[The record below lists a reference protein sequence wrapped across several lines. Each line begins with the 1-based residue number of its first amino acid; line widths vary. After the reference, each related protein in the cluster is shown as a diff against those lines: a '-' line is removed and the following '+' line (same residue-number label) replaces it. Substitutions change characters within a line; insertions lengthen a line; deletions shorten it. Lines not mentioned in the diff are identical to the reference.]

1 MLRSEEERSLKAPAV
16 EAATVWALAASER
29 EQTQATE
36 TLRVERERRLAIEV
50 EANAASERQQQAEI
64 ERLRLQDIATE
75 RRASIERSRLQQVAS
90 EEEVLASVLMP
101 ETVTNNTAD
110 KHTVT
115 ARAKTQTS
123 RKGKSD
129 CSFFLQGRCRKGNDC
144 RFHHPE
150 QLNANDL
157 GITAQQARSDH
168 ENALS
173 TQTVR
178 DQEQMAN
185 VSSYRVAQLEKNVE
199 RRARLEKDG
208 RERERMVQLEQERI
222 QAATEI
228 QVPSVSRISTLLAD
242 AAARRGLLVA
252 DNRNGVPQP
261 PLSNQLGRHWGAVPP
276 GGTEYVTQPI
286 VPEYDSTRIEQEI
299 VGDED
304 RTISPITESQI
315 SQEATGPPETA
326 VIPLTTM
333 EEIIQASSLLAFKV
347 QAAMSNGTPV
357 NLPFSILSE
366 WTNHFDT
373 EIGKGAFGSVFKGTV
388 VLDGQQEIQVAVKK
402 VNAEG
407 ICASLLVDGVE
418 GERGG
423 RAFIQAIQ
431 REINVLS
438 AFHHPNIIRLIG
450 YCLPPIEVVRA
461 SEQRMKELCLVY
473 ELAPLGGLNA
483 VLKNDEIA
491 SQLTWKHRLDVAI
504 GISRGLSC
512 LHNVVPGCPA
522 FHRDVKAANVALMA
536 DFTPKIIDCGLSK
549 YVPDGG
555 TVGMSNLSSM
565 GTRFGTPGYICSNY
579 TRKPVPY
586 DAKCEVFSFSV
597 VLLELFTGLLQNYVD
612 ESGQPILLEE
622 TLEDDGTLA
631 ADVRAGEWPEE
642 CQEEYLQLARECT
655 ARYSKRI
662 DKMMDVMQRLVAIRN
677 KHMIPTSFEAS
688 LLAKNQAL
696 IAQVEALQLHNEIK
710 GRIEREFKCECCFDD
725 KVGVSKGVLC
735 SNTDNP
741 HFICGSANTDCFSA
755 MVTAQAND
763 NVAFKK
769 NGSYIICAYC
779 TALDDDIVTPFGSA
793 QVTKHANGP
802 ALTAYKRA
810 VSDAVFTAPVCVLCL
825 DNPKEIILLPCF
837 HKTYC
842 VTCFEDP
849 SVMNQRDCPYCRE
862 KITGSGRVFE

>member
-1 MLRSEEERSLKAPAV
+1 
-16 EAATVWALAASER
+16 
-29 EQTQATE
+29 
-36 TLRVERERRLAIEV
+36 
-50 EANAASERQQQAEI
+50 
-64 ERLRLQDIATE
+64 
-75 RRASIERSRLQQVAS
+75 
-90 EEEVLASVLMP
+90 
-101 ETVTNNTAD
+101 
-110 KHTVT
+110 
-115 ARAKTQTS
+115 
-123 RKGKSD
+123 
-129 CSFFLQGRCRKGNDC
+129 
-144 RFHHPE
+144 
-150 QLNANDL
+150 
-157 GITAQQARSDH
+157 
-168 ENALS
+168 
-173 TQTVR
+173 
-178 DQEQMAN
+178 
-185 VSSYRVAQLEKNVE
+185 
-199 RRARLEKDG
+199 
-208 RERERMVQLEQERI
+208 
-222 QAATEI
+222 
-228 QVPSVSRISTLLAD
+228 
-242 AAARRGLLVA
+242 
-252 DNRNGVPQP
+252 
-261 PLSNQLGRHWGAVPP
+261 
-276 GGTEYVTQPI
+276 
-286 VPEYDSTRIEQEI
+286 
-299 VGDED
+299 
-304 RTISPITESQI
+304 
-315 SQEATGPPETA
+315 
-326 VIPLTTM
+326 
-333 EEIIQASSLLAFKV
+333 
-347 QAAMSNGTPV
+347 MSNGTPV

-366 WTNHFDT
+366 WTDHFDI

-388 VLDGQQEIQVAVKK
+388 VLDGQHPQQEIQVAVKK

-418 GERGG
+418 GGRGG

-450 YCLPPIEVVRA
+450 YCLPPIEEVRA

-483 VLKNDEIA
+483 VLKNDELA
-491 SQLTWKHRLDVAI
+491 SQLTWKDRLDVAI

-586 DAKCEVFSFSV
+586 DAKCEVFSFGV

-622 TLEDDGTLA
+622 TLEDDGTLT

-677 KHMIPTSFEAS
+677 KHIVPTSFEAS

-710 GRIEREFKCECCFDD
+710 DRGEREFKCECCFDD

-779 TALDDDIVTPFGSA
+779 TALDHDIVTPFGSA

-802 ALTAYKRA
+802 ALSAFKRA

-842 VTCFEDP
+842 VTCFKDP
-849 SVMNQRDCPYCRE
+849 SVKNQRDCPYCR
-862 KITGSGRVFE
+862 KRITGSGRVFE